1 MLEIYFCHLVSLT
14 CVVLQEL
21 FIFEHEKWLDYLL
34 LASAIVMLAF
44 MGFNL
49 IGQNM
54 NLIMVCI
61 SEMVVVPVMLLVTLA
76 TRGIAEQ
83 SYSSPPLH
91 QNVK

>member
-1 MLEIYFCHLVSLT
+1 MLEIYFCPLVSLT

-21 FIFEHEKWLDYLL
+21 FIFEHEKWLNYLL

-83 SYSSPPLH
+83 SYSSPPYH

>member
-1 MLEIYFCHLVSLT
+1 
-14 CVVLQEL
+14 
-21 FIFEHEKWLDYLL
+21 
-34 LASAIVMLAF
+34 MLAF

-83 SYSSPPLH
+83 SYSSPQYH